1 MLFFLSLCAC
11 RLSSI
16 LSHFLGKSLLD
27 GISPLE
33 QVDRMCSVLGTP
45 TEEDWPGFRDLENA
59 KELVFPQ
66 QPKNLLRKF
75 IPTLTDGNFSLLTRM
90 FSFNPANR
98 MTASQAKAHEYWQQD
113 PLPDE
118 HLLLDW

>member
-1 MLFFLSLCAC
+1 
-11 RLSSI
+11 
-16 LSHFLGKSLLD
+16 LD
-27 GISPLE
+27 GCGALE

-45 TEEDWPGFRDLENA
+45 TEEDWPGFKDLENA
-59 KELVFPQ
+59 KSLVFPP

-75 IPTLTDGNFSLLTRM
+75 IPDLTDGNFSLLTGM
-90 FSFNPANR
+90 FVFNPANR
-98 MTASQAKAHEYWQQD
+98 MTAFQAKGHTYWQEE